1 MPAMQKLLSSLS
13 FAFVLLIPGV
23 LVAQDTMEH
32 PSLIGTWE
40 GELVRGR
47 DNMTLAFTFGFDN
60 GSYTA
65 AITSSALGIF
75 GMPAENVSVKGHN
88 VNITIN
94 RLDLQFYGTLRFA
107 ADGSV
112 ERIDGDYYQQ
122 SEMVPVVLNAVS
134 DASF

>member
-1 MPAMQKLLSSLS
+1 MPAMQKILTTSIFTL
-13 FAFVLLIPGV
+13 FLLISGT
-23 LVAQDTMEH
+23 LLAQNAMEH

-47 DNMTLAFTFGFDN
+47 DNMTLAFTFGFEN

-75 GMPAENVSVKGHN
+75 GMPAESVTVKGQS
-88 VNITIN
+88 VNIIIN
-94 RLDLQFYGTLRFA
+94 RLDLQFYGTLRSG
-107 ADGSV
+107 ADGTIQ
-112 ERIDGDYYQQ
+112 RIDGDYYQQ

-134 DASF
+134 EASF